1 MNRKQAIQNVAILV
15 GGALSSSTV
24 FALFNSCNTA
34 PNTQAGNPG
43 GGLFSSD
50 LQTLLEEI
58 TETILPKTSTP
69 GAKDAKVADFIQ
81 LMIHD
86 CYPKKD
92 QDMFLSGLDKFQKD
106 CMASTQK
113 SFLDLKSDEREK
125 FLLSIEKDL
134 FAKKEMATAKIS
146 DDHTLGGAAKKDTRV
161 AIDAVNKVPEKPK
174 DEPNHYYR
182 VLKELTLL
190 GYFTSEPGATKALEY
205 VKIPGKYIGTYP
217 IKPGQRAW
225 ATS

>member
-1 MNRKQAIQNVAILV
+1 MNRKQAIQNVALLV
-15 GGALSSSTV
+15 GGTLSSSTL
-24 FALFNSCNTA
+24 FALFNSCN
-34 PNTQAGNPG
+34 PSSSSQSGNPG

-58 TETILPKTSTP
+58 TETILPKTTSP
-69 GAKDAKVADFIQ
+69 GAKDAKVGEFIQ

-92 QDMFLSGLDKFQKD
+92 QDMFISGLAKFQKD
-106 CMASTQK
+106 CQAATNK
-113 SFLDLKSDEREK
+113 SFIDLNQSEREK
-125 FLLSIEKDL
+125 FLLSIEADL
-134 FAKKEMATAKIS
+134 FKKKEVAAGKIS
-146 DDHTLGGAAKKDTRV
+146 DDHSVSSTVKKDTRV

-182 VLKELTLL
+182 ILKELTLL
-190 GYFTSEPGATKALEY
+190 GFFTSEPGATKALAY
-205 VKIPGKYIGTYP
+205 VKVPGRYEGSVP
-217 IKPGQRAW
+217 LKPGQKAW